1 MESLARQL
9 YILVLDTR
17 LTSVVTLA
25 LLILCC
31 NSVQALDLGSE
42 PISPL
47 QPNLALNPAK
57 TALGRDLFH
66 DPRLSSDNSISC
78 ASCHNLSR
86 GGADTGAISFG
97 VNQAAGSANTPTV
110 YNSGLNFVQFWNG
123 RARDLNEQVSGPVHN
138 PVEMNSNWPAI
149 INRLSQDKPLTEKFN
164 AAYTDGLNVE
174 NIQDAIIQF
183 EHSLV
188 TLNAPFD
195 RWITGDSTA
204 LSETQIQGYRLFKS
218 YGCISCHQGRNVG
231 GNMYAYFGA
240 VADISAYFRDRGTA
254 INETDLGRYTDTH
267 NPDDRYLFK
276 VPSLR
281 LASLTPP
288 YFHDGSI
295 AQLSEAITIMGRF
308 QLGREIPTEHVS
320 AIQAFIESLAG
331 EHPELTK

>member
-1 MESLARQL
+1 MESLARQIKL
-9 YILVLDTR
+9 LFSKRRATVALCT
-17 LTSVVTLA
+17 
-25 LLILCC
+25 LLIVYC
-31 NSVQALDLGSE
+31 SSIQALDLGSE

-57 TALGRDLFH
+57 IALGRVLFH

-78 ASCHNLSR
+78 ASCHNLSL

-110 YNSGLNFVQFWNG
+110 YNSSLNFVQFWNG

-138 PVEMNSNWPAI
+138 PVEMNSNWLEI
-149 INRLSQDKPLTEKFN
+149 INRLSQDKPLTEQFKI
-164 AAYTDGLNVE
+164 AYIDGISIE

-240 VADISAYFRDRGTA
+240 VTDISAYFRDRGTA

-267 NPDDRYLFK
+267 NPADRYLFK

-295 AQLSEAITIMGRF
+295 AQLSDAITIMGRF
-308 QLGREIPTEHVS
+308 QLGRDIPKEHVS

-331 EHPELTK
+331 EHPELAK